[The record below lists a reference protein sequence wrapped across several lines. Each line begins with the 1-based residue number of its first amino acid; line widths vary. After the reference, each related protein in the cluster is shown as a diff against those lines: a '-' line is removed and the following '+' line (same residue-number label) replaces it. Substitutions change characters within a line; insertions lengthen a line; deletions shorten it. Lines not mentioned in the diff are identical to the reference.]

1 MDKDNKISIITNII
15 LVGFVLAVIFHYV
28 LGFYL
33 GKPFPFSSFLFNPS
47 YAFDDFTGLIPKL
60 IGFAPYSPPSD
71 WQQYFPLAYLI
82 LTPFAYI
89 KTQLLACLLYLSIF
103 ITFFCWF
110 NIKMFNCEKLNKGQN
125 YQNILI
131 LTFISYPFLCL
142 VDRGNFDMILFI
154 FFTFFIFA
162 FQAKKYQLAAILLG
176 VLNAFKPFSLLFLL
190 LFLFEK
196 RYREFFL
203 SIGAS
208 FLLIIG
214 GFLCFKGNI
223 FDQISV
229 MLQSWILFEKQYIY
243 DRGYFGMVNSSSIY
257 PVLKFALC
265 GYKFNKLISIKMLAD
280 IYKYFSMVFTVLVA
294 FFTFKEKIF
303 WKKISLITLYTLL
316 VPHNIYD
323 YKLIFLFVLIYL
335 FVNAEKSKFDL
346 LYTILFGLLLI
357 PKHYYIIDLMDGIN
371 RFSLSMILNPLI
383 ILTIIGLIVYEQFLN
398 KTSEKKIEE
407 INE

>member
-1 MDKDNKISIITNII
+1 MEKYKKVSLLANIV

-33 GKPFPFSSFLFNPS
+33 GKPFPFNSFLFNFS
-47 YAFDDFTGLIPKL
+47 LIFNDFTNFLPK
-60 IGFAPYSPPSD
+60 IKGFAPYTPPAD
-71 WQQYFPLAYLI
+71 WQQYFPLSYLT
-82 LTPFAYI
+82 LEPFAYI
-89 KTQLLACLLYLSIF
+89 KSQLLSCFLYLLVFVS
-103 ITFFCWF
+103 FFYYI
-110 NIKMFNCEKLNKGQN
+110 NIKFFHCDGLRKGQN

-154 FFTFFIFA
+154 FFAFFIFV
-162 FQAKKYQLAAILLG
+162 FQAKKYQLAAVLLG

-196 RYREFFL
+196 KYREFFL
-203 SIGAS
+203 SIGTS

-243 DRGYFGMVNSSSIY
+243 DRGYFGMINSSSLY
-257 PVLKFALC
+257 PVLKFFLC
-265 GYKFNKLISIKMLAD
+265 GYKFEKLISIKILAD
-280 IYKYFSMVFTVLVA
+280 IYKYFSMVVTILIA
-294 FFTFKEKIF
+294 FFTFKEKVF

-316 VPHNIYD
+316 IPHNIYD
-323 YKLIFLFVLIYL
+323 YKLIFLFVPIYL
-335 FVNAEKSKFDL
+335 FVNAEKTKLDL

-383 ILTIIGLIVYEQFLN
+383 LLIIIGLIVYEQFPN
-398 KTSEKKIEE
+398 EKIEE